1 MQSLSSSAQ
10 SMIACTCIGTSL
22 RAVQARAIHSTARR
36 WKGKDAEVTET
47 GAEGEAAATTKDAQA
62 STSTVRRTGSL
73 AKYLVAGYPFSDSVI
88 LTSRPILPKTPSEPY
103 STMDRVNR
111 SLILPSTENFRTMF
125 SRRSKARV
133 QPGSIISVESYTGAT
148 PGASTS
154 TSAFAGVLMAVKHR
168 HQGVDNAI
176 RVRASVGK
184 PGVGTEVRFDVNSP
198 WIKDIRVLRKNEG
211 MR

>member
-1 MQSLSSSAQ
+1 
-10 SMIACTCIGTSL
+10 
-22 RAVQARAIHSTARR
+22 
-36 WKGKDAEVTET
+36 
-47 GAEGEAAATTKDAQA
+47 
-62 STSTVRRTGSL
+62 
-73 AKYLVAGYPFSDSVI
+73 
-88 LTSRPILPKTPSEPY
+88 
-103 STMDRVNR
+103 MDRVNR

-211 MR
+211 MRQAKLYYIRRSDKFLSGVQPAIRSSMVANAKLTNDAKAISKTGSPSKSGGKKKSN